1 MPNDPTELPAMP
13 CSPFAV
19 LNLKR
24 LKIISC
30 ADKNAVQDAIRALRA
45 RDIEYVAMR
54 WHASAATYVK
64 MDVHE

>member
-30 ADKNAVQDAIRALRA
+30 ADKNAVQDTIRELRK
-45 RDIEYVAMR
+45 RNIEYVPMR
-54 WHASAATYVK
+54 WHASAETYVK
-64 MDVHE
+64 MDVYE